1 MLIPHDTL
9 PPETLDQL
17 LDDYVT
23 RDGTDNGQFT
33 TTADRK
39 AHLLASLER
48 DEVFITFNYEH
59 LQACLVQRHEVEPSA
74 LREYAAL
81 KASLKDDA
89 EGAAYEAKAA
99 QEFQRLFSEL
109 HAEGVF
115 PMPLGRTMMQSGV
128 SFLIQDGK
136 VSEEELRELL
146 HRHSEGD
153 YGLVCWGDKLRNLES
168 IKSKDFLYSR
178 YEISGISLGVE
189 TGPGHPQ
196 TTVMEP
202 HER

>member
-9 PPETLDQL
+9 PPGTLDQL

-33 TTADRK
+33 TMANRK

-59 LQACLVQRHEVEPSA
+59 LQACLVSRHEVEPSA
-74 LREYAAL
+74 LREYDAL
-81 KASLKDDA
+81 KASLKEDA
-89 EGAAYEAKAA
+89 EGAACEAKAA
-99 QEFQRLFSEL
+99 LEFQRLFSDL
-109 HAEGVF
+109 HAEGVL
-115 PMPLGRTMMQSGV
+115 PMPLGRTLMQSGV
-128 SFLIQDGK
+128 SFLIQGGK

-146 HRHSEGD
+146 RRHSEGD

-168 IKSKDFLYSR
+168 IKCKGFLYSR
-178 YEISGISLGVE
+178 YDISGISLCVE
-189 TGPGHPQ
+189 TGTGHLQTIVKEPQ
-196 TTVMEP
+196 
-202 HER
+202 ER